1 MTDGAK
7 GRAALA
13 PTPDLT
19 ITALGGKRER
29 EREREREKML
39 RRTLSSTNG
48 PSHADRRT
56 RFFKNQVK

>member
-29 EREREREKML
+29 ERERERENAPQNSL
-39 RRTLSSTNG
+39 V
-48 PSHADRRT
+48 D
-56 RFFKNQVK
+56 